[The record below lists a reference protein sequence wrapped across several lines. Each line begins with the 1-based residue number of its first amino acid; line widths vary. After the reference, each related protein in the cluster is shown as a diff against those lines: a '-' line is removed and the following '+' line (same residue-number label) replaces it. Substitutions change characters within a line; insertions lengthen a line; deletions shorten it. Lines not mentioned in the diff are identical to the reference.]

1 MDLIKELMEINNKLT
16 LEKLSKTKYTID
28 EDDDEEEVEYTKECR
43 EKFIDKYNKV
53 NNRQFTKTRYYYIDE
68 YYHKM
73 VRLERKFKITPMIDD
88 TSIIR

>member
-1 MDLIKELMEINNKLT
+1 MELNNKLT
-16 LEKLSKTKYTID
+16 LENLSKTKFTID
-28 EDDDEEEVEYTKECR
+28 EDDDEEEVKYANECR
-43 EKFIDKYNKV
+43 ERFIDKYNKV

-73 VRLERKFKITPMIDD
+73 IRLERKFKIPLMLDD